1 MANYKIKIDTTMCI
15 IDKECEVR
23 NVVNKMFN
31 EPIIHKETDYP
42 FEVVIKLDDSKM
54 SESEI
59 KSFLTA
65 KADTIIETIKSN
77 RKDCIWFKNVK
88 LISISKEY
96 I

>member
-1 MANYKIKIDTTMCI
+1 MSEYKIKIDTTMCI

-31 EPIIHKETDYP
+31 EPIIYKEIDYP

-65 KADTIIETIKSN
+65 KADAVIETIKSN
-77 RKDCIWFKNVK
+77 KKNCIWFKNVK
-88 LISISKEY
+88 LKSIDK
-96 I
+96 IIL